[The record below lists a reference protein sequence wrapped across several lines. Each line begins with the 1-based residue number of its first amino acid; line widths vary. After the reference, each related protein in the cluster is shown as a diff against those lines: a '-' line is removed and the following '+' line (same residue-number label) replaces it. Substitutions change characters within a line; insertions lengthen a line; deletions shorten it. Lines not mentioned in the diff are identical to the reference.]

1 MGQKR
6 HFLEHLKILPQDKV
20 RRLCGM
26 IKILRPG
33 TKKEVECPNC
43 GALLSYDISDILEK
57 SSHSI
62 AETSSAS
69 WLSSKNTTYIIC
81 PQCNNEIILS
91 ATR

>member
-1 MGQKR
+1 
-6 HFLEHLKILPQDKV
+6 
-20 RRLCGM
+20 M

-33 TKKEVECPNC
+33 TLQQIDCSHC
-43 GALLSYDISDILEK
+43 GALLSYDISDIEK

-62 AETSSAS
+62 IETSSAF

-81 PQCNNEIILS
+81 PQCNNKIILS